1 MGKLNYAQDHGHFQT
16 AKNFIE
22 RLLEQCNQ
30 WEEDVLEIGMT
41 FDLGLLEDIADTLDA
56 ECHAIEKL
64 SAAWEAFDD
73 AVRAEL
79 YHRYVM
85 QSDGSIKIRYV
96 IPIRRNNHIDV
107 EKDITNIVENA
118 ALTIARRFG
127 CINPRLREFP
137 HTVPKENIQALMEY
151 IESTRRTR

>member
-1 MGKLNYAQDHGHFQT
+1 MGTD
-16 AKNFIE
+16 
-22 RLLEQCNQ
+22 
-30 WEEDVLEIGMT
+30 
-41 FDLGLLEDIADTLDA
+41 FDLGLFGNVADTLDA

-79 YHRYVM
+79 YYRYVM

-96 IPIRRNNHIDV
+96 IPIRRNNQLDV
-107 EKDITNIVENA
+107 EKDITHIVA
-118 ALTIARRFG
+118 SSALTIASRFR
-127 CINPRLREFP
+127 CTNPRLREFP
-137 HTVPKENIQALMEY
+137 HTVPKENIQALMKY